1 MELGVGWAGGG
12 AGVAV
17 GADLRLGARPPGVG
31 TRLLTLRRV
40 DAEVDGHR
48 RDALVGAGDPVG
60 LSLDLQA
67 YLLEVSEFL
76 PLAVQEFG
84 IFCPR
89 RGRGEEWGRVSILTP
104 THLGPI
110 FPWK

>member
-1 MELGVGWAGGG
+1 MGAEPSQG
-12 AGVAV
+12 AG
-17 GADLRLGARPPGVG
+17 RPEAGP
-31 TRLLTLRRV
+31 RLLTVRRV

-48 RDALVGAGDPVG
+48 GDALVSASDPVG

-67 YLLEVSEFL
+67 HLLEVGEFL

-89 RGRGEEWGRVSILTP
+89 VGSWGRMVE
-104 THLGPI
+104 G
-110 FPWK
+110 